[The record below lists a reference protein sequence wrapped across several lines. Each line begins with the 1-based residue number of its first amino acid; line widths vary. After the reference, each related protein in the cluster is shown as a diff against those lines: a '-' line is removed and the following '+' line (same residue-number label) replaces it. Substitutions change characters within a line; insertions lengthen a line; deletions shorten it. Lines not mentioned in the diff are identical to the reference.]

1 MIATAI
7 KVACGLTRLDTC
19 ALVFFSIFAPVYF
32 HSHDLYFSITHAAP
46 VLTICMCG
54 FVINDLSDIEK
65 DRENH
70 PGRPL
75 PSNSISEIGA
85 SIFYFTLLAT
95 SLALVKI
102 YVDLP
107 YVYLYALLLIAL
119 INYNYVVCYI
129 PIVKNVYVAFVGLI
143 PIFILSS
150 LIENDSSIRVVAPSL
165 FLFLV
170 GREMLM
176 DVEDA
181 AGDTGTL
188 PNKIGIEQSENI
200 AFGLKIAGSSCLC
213 FLISGTPEAIVVLMS
228 ILLDGVFLYLWKA
241 HIYRKPI
248 IRAMKLQLLIGI
260 YFLV

>member
-1 MIATAI
+1 
-7 KVACGLTRLDTC
+7 
-19 ALVFFSIFAPVYF
+19 
-32 HSHDLYFSITHAAP
+32 
-46 VLTICMCG
+46 
-54 FVINDLSDIEK
+54 
-65 DRENH
+65 
-70 PGRPL
+70 
-75 PSNSISEIGA
+75 
-85 SIFYFTLLAT
+85 
-95 SLALVKI
+95 
-102 YVDLP
+102 
-107 YVYLYALLLIAL
+107 
-119 INYNYVVCYI
+119 
-129 PIVKNVYVAFVGLI
+129 
-143 PIFILSS
+143 
-150 LIENDSSIRVVAPSL
+150 
-165 FLFLV
+165 
-170 GREMLM
+170 MLM